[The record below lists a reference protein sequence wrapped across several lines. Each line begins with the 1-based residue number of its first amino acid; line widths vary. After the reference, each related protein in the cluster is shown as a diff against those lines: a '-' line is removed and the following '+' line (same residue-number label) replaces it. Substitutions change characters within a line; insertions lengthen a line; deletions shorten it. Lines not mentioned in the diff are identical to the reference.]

1 MPNLKGRDLVALW
14 DWSGED
20 VSALLDLADAL
31 KRKPGEYQGALAG
44 RTAFLYFEKPSLR
57 TRVTGEAGMIQLGG
71 GAVTQTPE
79 MGRIGVRET
88 VADVAR
94 NLERWCDV
102 IGMRTFSQA
111 LVEQMAATARIPVI
125 NLLTDLLHPCQ
136 ALADAMTVREAFGE
150 LAGRRLAFVGDGNNV
165 AHSLLVVGA
174 LTGMSVTVIGPRG
187 FEPNLRVFDRAREL
201 AAATGAALAYTDD
214 PAAVEGADAVYTD
227 VWASMG
233 QEKEAE
239 QRRRLFMPYQVNA
252 ALFGRASADAIFLH
266 CLPAH
271 RGEEVTDEVADHERS
286 RIFDQAENRLHVIKA
301 LYVALINGL

>member
-1 MPNLKGRDLVALW
+1 MKGRDLVALW
-14 DWSGED
+14 DWTGAD
-20 VSALLDLADAL
+20 VSALLDLAEAL
-31 KRKPGEYQGALAG
+31 KRDPASYQEALVG

-57 TRVTGEAGMIQLGG
+57 TRVPGEAGMIQLGG

-102 IGMRTFSQA
+102 IGMRTFSQD
-111 LVEQMAATARIPVI
+111 LVEEMAARSKVPVI

-136 ALADAMTVREAFGE
+136 ALADVMTIREAFGE

-165 AHSLLVVGA
+165 AHSLLIAGA

-187 FEPNLRVFDRAREL
+187 FEPSLRVVDRAREL
-201 AAATGAALAYTDD
+201 AGAGGARLAYTDD
-214 PAAVEGADAVYTD
+214 PAAVEGADVVYTD

-239 QRRRLFMPYQVNA
+239 ARRRLFLPYQVNA
-252 ALFGRASADAIFLH
+252 DLFGRAAAGAIFLH

-271 RGEEVTDEVADHERS
+271 RGDEVTDEVADHERS

-301 LYVALINGL
+301 LYVALIRGL

>member
-1 MPNLKGRDLVALW
+1 MKGRDLVALW
-14 DWSGED
+14 DWTGAD

-31 KRKPGEYQGALAG
+31 KRDPASYQGALAG

-57 TRVTGEAGMIQLGG
+57 TRVTGEAGMVQLGG

-111 LVEQMAATARIPVI
+111 LVEEMAARSRVPVI

-136 ALADAMTVREAFGE
+136 ALADVMTIREAFGE
-150 LAGRRLAFVGDGNNV
+150 LGGRRLAYLGDGNNV
-165 AHSLLVVGA
+165 AHSLLIAGA

-201 AAATGAALAYTDD
+201 AEVNGARLAYTDD
-214 PAAVEGADAVYTD
+214 VAAVAGADAVYTD

-239 QRRRLFMPYQVNA
+239 ARRRLFLPYQVDA
-252 ALFGRASADAIFLH
+252 DLFGRAAAEAIFLH

-301 LYVALINGL
+301 LYVALIRGL

>member
-1 MPNLKGRDLVALW
+1 MPSLKGRDLVALW
-14 DWSGED
+14 DWSGEE

-31 KRKPGEYQGALAG
+31 KRGPAKYREALAG

-57 TRVTGEAGMIQLGG
+57 TRVTGEAGMVQLGG

-165 AHSLLVVGA
+165 AHSLLVAGA

-201 AAATGAALAYTDD
+201 AETTGARLAYTDD

-239 QRRRLFMPYQVNA
+239 ERRRIFLPYQVNA
-252 ALFGRASADAIFLH
+252 ALFERASGEAIFLH

-271 RGEEVTDEVADHERS
+271 RGEEVTDDVADHERS